1 LAERAFAYFSAFLA
15 TELVKRGWSVGYSI
29 EKGVLLQGLQR
40 EINPALVVQELATGK
55 LSRDEFLSILAGA
68 LSNNSLPFSLDT
80 RPISGKI
87 QV

>member
-1 LAERAFAYFSAFLA
+1 MPVGLLWLSVHFAYFSAFLA

-55 LSRDEFLSILAGA
+55 LSRDEFLSILAG
-68 LSNNSLPFSLDT
+68 SPV
-80 RPISGKI
+80 
-87 QV
+87 Q